1 MIRNVL
7 LCVMACCV
15 SFMGAA
21 QSIAVSD
28 SLTVAADSAGM
39 SAMAVE
45 ESVMDIEESLPSDP
59 YTKFRPT
66 QLILPGALIAVG
78 SWGVC
83 NGWFCGIKNDIK
95 DGMSDLRGDN
105 YIHVDDY
112 IQYLP
117 TVAYVGLGSMGVK
130 SRLRFKERLVVTA
143 TAYLAMGVMVNGV
156 KYAVGEKRP
165 DSSARNS
172 FPSGHT
178 ATVFMGAELI
188 RQEYSLG
195 VAIGAY
201 SVAFG
206 TAFLRLY
213 NERHWLNDV
222 IAGAGIGILS
232 ARIGYWLLPLNRRLF
247 RITPRSRS
255 TMAALPSYDPVN
267 RAFGL
272 AFAATF

>member
-1 MIRNVL
+1 MIQKII
-7 LCVMACCV
+7 A
-15 SFMGAA
+15 SFITITITLNTSA
-21 QSIAVSD
+21 QEWIEID
-28 SLTVAADSAGM
+28 SLTTDEVIIRTDVSNI
-39 SAMAVE
+39 SPTSE
-45 ESVMDIEESLPSDP
+45 EP
-59 YTKFRPT
+59 YTKFKPT

-83 NGWFCGIKNDIK
+83 NGWFSKIKHDIK
-95 DGMSDLRGDN
+95 DNMTHLRGDN

-112 IQYLP
+112 VQYLP
-117 TVAYVGLGSMGVK
+117 TAAYVAMGSIGIP
-130 SRLRFKERLVVTA
+130 SRHRFKERLVATA
-143 TAYLAMGVMVNGV
+143 TAYIAMGIMVNGI
-156 KYAVGEKRP
+156 KYTVGEKRP

-195 VAIGAY
+195 IAIGAY
-201 SVAFG
+201 TVAFG
-206 TAFLRLY
+206 TAFLRMY

-222 IAGAGIGILS
+222 LAGAGIGILS
-232 ARIGYWLLPLNRRLF
+232 ARIGYWLLPFNRRIF
-247 RITPRSRS
+247 RLNSRS
-255 TMAALPSYDPVN
+255 SASMTALPSYDPVN

>member
-1 MIRNVL
+1 
-7 LCVMACCV
+7 
-15 SFMGAA
+15 
-21 QSIAVSD
+21 
-28 SLTVAADSAGM
+28 M
-39 SAMAVE
+39 SH
-45 ESVMDIEESLPSDP
+45 
-59 YTKFRPT
+59 
-66 QLILPGALIAVG
+66 
-78 SWGVC
+78 
-83 NGWFCGIKNDIK
+83 
-95 DGMSDLRGDN
+95 LRGDH

-117 TVAYVGLGSMGVK
+117 SIAYVGLGSAGVK

-143 TAYLAMGVMVNGV
+143 TAYMAMGIMVNGI
-156 KYAVGEKRP
+156 KYTVGEKRP

-195 VAIGAY
+195 IAIGAY
-201 SVAFG
+201 TVAVG
-206 TAFLRLY
+206 TAFLRMY

-232 ARIGYWLLPLNRRLF
+232 ARIGYWLLPFNRRIF
-247 RITPRSRS
+247 RISPRS
-255 TMAALPSYDPVN
+255 TAAVAAMPSYDPVN

-272 AFAATF
+272 AFAASF

>member
-1 MIRNVL
+1 MIRKFIAL
-7 LCVMACCV
+7 ILAACV
-15 SFMGAA
+15 STGAYSQTA
-21 QSIAVSD
+21 DHADIVADYTDAPGDTISLAEAIAI
-28 SLTVAADSAGM
+28 
-39 SAMAVE
+39 
-45 ESVMDIEESLPSDP
+45 ESEIKADP
-59 YTKFRPT
+59 YTRFRPT
-66 QLILPGALIAVG
+66 QLILPGTLIAVG

-83 NGWFCGIKNDIK
+83 NGWFNGIKHDIK
-95 DGMSDLRGDN
+95 NEMTHMRDGH

-117 TVAYVGLGSMGVK
+117 GAGYLALGSLGVK
-130 SRLRFKERLVVTA
+130 SRLRFKERLVVAA
-143 TAYLAMGVMVNGV
+143 TSAIALTVLTNGI
-156 KYAVGEKRP
+156 KYTVGEKRP

-188 RQEYSLG
+188 RMEYSLG

-201 SVAFG
+201 GVAFG

-232 ARIGYWLLPLNRRLF
+232 ARIGYWLLPFNRRLF
-247 RITPRSRS
+247 RISPHSKVIMT
-255 TMAALPSYDPVN
+255 ALPSYDPYN
-267 RAFGL
+267 RSVGL
-272 AFAATF
+272 AFNATF